1 MKITVV
7 IPLYNKASF
16 IVRALASVAVQT
28 RSADEIVV
36 VDDGSTDGGGARV
49 RDLGDPRIRLVCQE
63 NQGVAAARNRGVREA
78 SHDWIAF
85 LDADDEWLPGYLE
98 TVSKVAPQH
107 PEGGVAF
114 SNFQTVSPP
123 KPQLMHG
130 PPGPVEDYFNFVLA
144 NGGQGMWS
152 SSVLVH
158 RSALIRAGAFPEGV
172 RYGEDLDTWAR
183 LAWTV
188 PVAYTPTVLSVYHTG
203 GANCAMAGSHIAI
216 AGGYQQC
223 LRTYQQW
230 MKAERIPVRLA
241 RSSKRYAHLFGCL
254 ASRELKAGGDI
265 RGALRVLT
273 QVLPYLSG
281 PSDIAQW
288 VGSILRI
295 CLPGSALR
303 RVRQW
308 REGARPTPAG
318 AR

>member
-1 MKITVV
+1 
-7 IPLYNKASF
+7 
-16 IVRALASVAVQT
+16 VAVQS
-28 RSADEIVV
+28 RLAEEIVV

-49 RDLGDPRIRLVCQE
+49 RDLGNPRIRLVTQE

-98 TVSKVAPQH
+98 IVSKVAPQH

-114 SNFQTVSPP
+114 SNFQTASPP
-123 KPQLMHG
+123 KAQLVHG
-130 PPGPVEDYFNFVLA
+130 SCGPVEDYFEFVLA

-188 PVAYTPTVLSVYHTG
+188 PVAYTPAVLSVYHTG

-230 MKAERIPVRLA
+230 RKAELIPVRFA
-241 RSSKRYAHLFGCL
+241 QSSKRYAHLFGCC
-254 ASRELKAGGDI
+254 AARELKAGGDI
-265 RGALRVLT
+265 CGALRVLIR
-273 QVLPYLSG
+273 VLPYLSC
-281 PSDIAQW
+281 PSGAAQW

-295 CLPGSALR
+295 CLPAFALR

-308 REGARPTPAG
+308 REGERPTPG
-318 AR
+318 GTR